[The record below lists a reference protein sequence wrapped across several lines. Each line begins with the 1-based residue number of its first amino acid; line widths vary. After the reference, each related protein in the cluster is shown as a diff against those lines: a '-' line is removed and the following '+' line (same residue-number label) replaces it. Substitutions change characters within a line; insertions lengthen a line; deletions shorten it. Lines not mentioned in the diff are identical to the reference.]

1 MCHLK
6 RISMPLYSSII
17 QPFRDF
23 LFVTECL
30 HCGVHLHDDEQR
42 VCVRCWNA
50 LTIVS
55 ENDYTYNVLTERFRD
70 GGVIDDFETLFYFE
84 KGKLLQTV
92 AHSLKYEEVMAF
104 GFELGI
110 RLGKKV
116 SDRMIDAIIP
126 VPLNKR
132 KERERGYNQSD
143 VIAAGISSVLN
154 IPVLSRIVRRT
165 KYTVTQTHLNAEE
178 RKKNIADAFEVI
190 NAERIREKKILL
202 VDDIITTG
210 STIQEIARVLKKN
223 GAGQITAGSIGLAR
237 LGEDA

>member
-1 MCHLK
+1 
-6 RISMPLYSSII
+6 MPLYSSII

-30 HCGVHLHDDEQR
+30 HCGVRLHDDEQR

>member
-1 MCHLK
+1 MT
-6 RISMPLYSSII
+6 SYSSII
-17 QPFRDF
+17 QTFTDF

-30 HCGVHLHDDEQR
+30 HCSARLHDNEKR
-42 VCVRCWNA
+42 VCTRCWNA

-55 ENDYTYNVLTERFRD
+55 EKDYTYKVLTERFRNE
-70 GGVIDDFETLFYFE
+70 GVVDDFVTLFYFE
-84 KGKLLQTV
+84 KGKLLQTL
-92 AHSLKYEEVMAF
+92 AHSLKYKEVTAF
-104 GFELGI
+104 GVELGI
-110 RLGKKV
+110 RLGSKISNKV
-116 SDRMIDAIIP
+116 IDAIIP

-143 VIAAGISSVLN
+143 LIASGISSVIN
-154 IPVLSRIVRRT
+154 IPVLSTVIRRT

-190 NAERIREKKILL
+190 NAERVRGKRILL

-223 GAGQITAGSIGLAR
+223 GAEHITAGSIGLAR
-237 LGEDA
+237 LGDDA